1 MSKPLRLA
9 IPFRVPHDGVLEDG
23 LSSAYEPVPV
33 KSSVAPSG
41 LCLTESEGNPGEI
54 VSALGFPDG
63 IEFPMGKKKISRL
76 SSVAIYSKDFKT
88 EIILIS

>member
-54 VSALGFPDG
+54 LSALGFLDG
-63 IEFPMGKKKISRL
+63 IEFPMKKR
-76 SSVAIYSKDFKT
+76 
-88 EIILIS
+88 